1 MEQKTI
7 KKIILIG
14 DSIRMGYDKYV
25 KEALEESAE
34 VYYPDENCKFA
45 QYILRMILR
54 WKNQMPEDIDLI
66 HWNAGLWDVIEL
78 YGDGPLT
85 PIEYYAQMIQ
95 RVDKRLRMFYPNAK
109 IIFATS
115 TSVIES
121 GNSSNHFRSNA
132 TIEAY
137 NRAAIEALKDT
148 DTIIN
153 DLYALTKEA
162 PEAWHSDRTH
172 YKTPAAIQA
181 IGGQV
186 VKAICKEL
194 NISAKEID
202 METFDPTH
210 YSKENIGF

>member
-1 MEQKTI
+1 M
-7 KKIILIG
+7 KKVLLIG

-25 KEALEESAE
+25 QESLEDSAE

-54 WKNQMPEDIDLI
+54 WKNQAPKDIDLV

-85 PIEYYAQMIQ
+85 PIEYYAQMIR

-115 TSVIES
+115 TAVIET
-121 GNSSNHFRSNA
+121 GNTADHFRSNA

-137 NRAAIEALKDT
+137 NQAAIEALKDT

-153 DLYALTKEA
+153 DLYALTKDA
-162 PEAWHSDRTH
+162 PKEWHSDRTH
-172 YKTPAAIQA
+172 YKTPKAIQA

-186 VKAICKEL
+186 VDVICKEL
-194 NISAKEID
+194 DISAKEID
-202 METFDPTH
+202 METFNPTH
-210 YSKENIGF
+210 YSKDNIGF